1 MKKSPEQILSGIY
14 TENFDIIAEGFSAR
28 LNAGRAGHIEDFILA
43 GLPDSHDERF
53 LQSDMKILFGAEE
66 REVYFTRPRL
76 SRTFPGFPGMDVVVF
91 ENGFFAGGMTEV
103 QDGVLCG
110 SLKEVLAEYGDDFM
124 AVYNS
129 IADNKND
136 ALTALNSAFM
146 QDGAVVWIP
155 AGVKLKQP
163 LLIDN
168 RFLSDED
175 AQMCFGRTLIVLG
188 EGAGADISVLYRSA
202 GETRFLVDHVR
213 EVIVGKGACLRLS
226 EANIMGGGSSLL
238 LNSYMK
244 QEAQSRSES
253 VFAEIG
259 QGFARLALRTDL
271 AGPHAEADLWG
282 LYLASGTQHSD
293 IELRINHLTPDC
305 RSRQLVKG
313 IAADEATG
321 VFTGMVY
328 VAPDAQRTDA
338 SQQNRNLQLDDT
350 AHVFTRPQLEIYA
363 DDVKCGHGA
372 TVGQLDE
379 DAVYYMRQRGVGERE
394 ARRMQM
400 QGFVRDITDRC
411 PSETFCEFIS
421 AEAGSQ
427 IEQF

>member
-1 MKKSPEQILSGIY
+1 MPKSPENILSGIY

-28 LNAGRAGHIEDFILA
+28 MNAERAGYIEDFILA
-43 GLPDSHDERF
+43 GLPDTRDERF
-53 LQSDMKILFGAEE
+53 LQSDMKTLFGAGE

-76 SRTFPGFPGMDVVVF
+76 SRTFAGFPGMDAVIF

-103 QDGVLCG
+103 QEGVLCG
-110 SLKEVLAEYGDDFM
+110 SLKEILAQYGDDMM

-129 IADNKND
+129 VADNKND

-155 AGVKLKQP
+155 GGVKLKQP

-168 RFLSDED
+168 RFLSEET

-188 EGAGADISVLYRSA
+188 EGAEADISILYRSD

-213 EVIVGKGACLRLS
+213 EIIVGKGARMRLS
-226 EANIMGGGSSLL
+226 EANIMGGGSALL
-238 LNSYMK
+238 LNGYMK
-244 QEAQSRSES
+244 QAADSRSES
-253 VFAEIG
+253 VFAELG
-259 QGFARLALRTDL
+259 DGFARLAMRTDL
-271 AGPHAEADLWG
+271 AGTHAEADLWG
-282 LYLASGTQHSD
+282 LYLASGAQHSD
-293 IELRINHLTPDC
+293 IELRMNHLSPDC

-350 AHVFTRPQLEIYA
+350 AHIFTRPQLEIYA

-379 DAVYYMRQRGVGERE
+379 EAVYYMRQRGVGERD

-411 PSETFCEFIS
+411 PSEAFRELMAS
-421 AEAGSQ
+421 EAGSQ
-427 IEQF
+427 IERF